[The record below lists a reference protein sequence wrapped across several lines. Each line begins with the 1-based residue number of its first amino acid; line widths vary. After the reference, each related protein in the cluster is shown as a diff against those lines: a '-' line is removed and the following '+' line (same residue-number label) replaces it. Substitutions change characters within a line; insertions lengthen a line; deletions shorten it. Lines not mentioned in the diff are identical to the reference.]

1 MRVVIAL
8 ASLLLLSGCGA
19 EITSDPVRVF
29 QEAFGMQEP
38 PEGVVPLH
46 GYQLERQ
53 RFFSKRL
60 EMWRLH
66 LGGPRAQEFVRE
78 RWPDLE
84 ATTVRAFVQGT
95 QTPWFAPGREI
106 KYVNLVSKSDP
117 AVLIML
123 QPQAQEV
130 FIAYD
135 PRY

>member
-1 MRVVIAL
+1 MRVLIAI
-8 ASLLLLSGCGA
+8 ASLLLLSACS
-19 EITSDPVRVF
+19 ETSSDPMRVF
-29 QEAFGMQEP
+29 QQAFGMQEAP
-38 PEGVVPLH
+38 DGVVPLH
-46 GYQLERQ
+46 GYQFVRT
-53 RFFSKRL
+53 RFFVKRV

-66 LGGPRAQEFVRE
+66 LAGPRAREFVRE

-84 ATTVRAFVQGT
+84 ATTVRAFVQGS

-117 AVLIML
+117 AVLIMM
-123 QPQAQEV
+123 QPQSQDV

>member
-1 MRVVIAL
+1 MRVLIAI
-8 ASLLLLSGCGA
+8 ASLLLLSACGG
-19 EITSDPVRVF
+19 ETSSDPVRIF
-29 QEAFGMQEP
+29 QDAFGLQEV

-46 GYQLERQ
+46 GYQLARQ
-53 RFFSKRL
+53 RFFAKRV

-66 LGGPRAQEFVRE
+66 LVGPRAQAFVRE

-84 ATTVRAFVQGT
+84 ATTVRSFVQGT

-117 AVLIML
+117 AVYVML
-123 QPQAQEV
+123 HPQSQEV